1 MKDFSI
7 YITMDCWK
15 LERGGLFQDTEE
27 EEESVITYP
36 HLCILPIT
44 SADNPRSNSPQFTHL
59 NIRISAAPHIH
70 ILPEALAHR
79 WVVSLKPDCTAR
91 LCASILCS
99 SFSSTAFFAPKY
111 RPSWTHRSKI
121 EFGNICSV
129 VETVWIVV
137 EPPWGN
143 DHVKHTVEMFL
154 KRSRDSIYE
163 VESCGFDLVLF
174 FAIRIRIRTSEKKL
188 YSSFPCTT
196 CQWPR

>member
-1 MKDFSI
+1 MKDFLI

-99 SFSSTAFFAPKY
+99 SFSGTAFFAPKY

-121 EFGNICSV
+121 EFGNICS
-129 VETVWIVV
+129 
-137 EPPWGN
+137 GN
-143 DHVKHTVEMFL
+143 RMNRSRTTMR
-154 KRSRDSIYE
+154 KRSRKTHSWNVSETQQRFHRWSRKLSIWPG
-163 VESCGFDLVLF
+163 SVL
-174 FAIRIRIRTSEKKL
+174 
-188 YSSFPCTT
+188 CN
-196 CQWPR
+196 